1 MHSFSS
7 INFSAPPLVPKHL
20 HNFIRIHEN
29 SNLSHTTSFKHAR
42 NKKPID
48 QIDTFRDLL
57 PKRSKLQLERSE
69 ALKKHEIWR
78 REKFKERVEK
88 RRNQIRQRW
97 TINRGPLFDNPFKYR
112 SASKQRFARRFSKLP
127 PSSPPPPRLVIY
139 ARASFIFAEA
149 RAPPISISILNRNP
163 PFKFRER
170 DDPLARPPTTLQHF
184 RNARPE

>member
-29 SNLSHTTSFKHAR
+29 SNLSHTTSFKHPR

-57 PKRSKLQLERSE
+57 PKRSKSQLERSE
-69 ALKKHEIWR
+69 ALKKHEKWR

-127 PSSPPPPRLVIY
+127 
-139 ARASFIFAEA
+139 
-149 RAPPISISILNRNP
+149 RNP
-163 PFKFRER
+163 LL
-170 DDPLARPPTTLQHF
+170 PLLAS
-184 RNARPE
+184 